1 MVQKFHAVACSEPR
15 VTGDLNTTSGIAT
28 IYPLQLPIILPQGIR
43 APPFLAIPRGLWR
56 NMAWKHKSQIVQ
68 QLNQCF
74 PRARKKDRMLSCRM
88 NQIQW
93 TLRKAGRHRG
103 FEDGLAVTMTST
115 HLEAI
120 LILSSEPSALFL
132 FRIRILSFSLIFH
145 PFQFLPGRT
154 VEGRSVREPHDVRFP
169 SFPLPR
175 MRESQPPDISGKLS
189 PASIHSIEHTRK
201 KWPSSFWK
209 RSLRRCNVL
218 KRSLTFWPFKGGD
231 TDK

>member
-1 MVQKFHAVACSEPR
+1 MRVASSEPR
-15 VTGDLNTTSGIAT
+15 VTGDLNTTSGVAT
-28 IYPLQLPIILPQGIR
+28 IYTLRRPIILPQGTH

-74 PRARKKDRMLSCRM
+74 PRARKKDRMLSCRI
-88 NQIQW
+88 NQIQR
-93 TLRKAGRHRG
+93 TLRKAWRHKG
-103 FEDGLAVTMTST
+103 FEDGLSVVMTST

-132 FRIRILSFSLIFH
+132 FLIRILFFSLVFH
-145 PFQFLPGRT
+145 SFQFLPGRAL
-154 VEGRSVREPHDVRFP
+154 EGRSARAPHDVRFP

-175 MRESQPPDISGKLS
+175 MRESRPPDIYGKLS

-201 KWPSSFWK
+201 K
-209 RSLRRCNVL
+209 
-218 KRSLTFWPFKGGD
+218 
-231 TDK
+231 